1 MNAHCRPIDDW
12 IISDIDLNPFDAI
25 DPRITDKAR
34 RLHRT
39 RRWVFFPK
47 GYWTE
52 RDGSFVIFD
61 GRYHPLARKRP
72 DGSVQI
78 LPMLD
83 LDRAPRIKFKKEQFL
98 YGGLD
103 HPCDTE
109 ETQQRLIRVVQRLGL
124 EEEIHHRYDVLHN
137 VLAARR
143 RNFRRLLGRR

>member
-1 MNAHCRPIDDW
+1 MNAHVHQDDW
-12 IISDIDLNPFDAI
+12 NVFDIDPFDTI
-25 DPRITDKAR
+25 DARITEKAR

-39 RRWVFFPK
+39 RRWVFFPY

-52 RDGSFVIFD
+52 KDGAFVVFD
-61 GRYHPLARKRP
+61 RRYHPLARKRR

-83 LDRAPRIKFKKEQFL
+83 LDRAARIEFKKQHFL
-98 YGGLD
+98 YGSID

-109 ETQQRLIRVVQRLGL
+109 ETQQRLIGVVRRLGL

-137 VLAARR
+137 VWAARR
-143 RNFRRLLGRR
+143 RNFRRLLCRR